1 MARAIPRRLRASH
14 DSTVKE
20 QGSRTPGPA
29 TRGRHR
35 FTLRYE
41 GKALWLGT
49 VEPPRTLPACGARC
63 AAARQMIPMTTRTH
77 NRLTT
82 RKVEALDRPGR
93 HADGGGL
100 YLAVRDNGSKSWS
113 FLYSLHGKRR
123 ELGLGSVRDVPLARA
138 RELAAEARQAITK
151 GENPISPKHS
161 KRSAGASSF
170 AACCNATA
178 FTHFGLSG
186 LAMSDS
192 LSWRDGGSG
201 DGAFAGAVWRP
212 PPGKRGA
219 FLHARLVETGGRGVR
234 VRRLGASR
242 AGEIRLTR
250 FLRNPAVTVEEMAA
264 EAAARTAGRC
274 AGRPVLAIQDTTV
287 VTSEGGGGL
296 YLHAVLAVD
305 EDDGAI
311 LGLMHACFL
320 ARDAGRRSARGSRP
334 LAEKESRR
342 WLDGAGRAAEVGA
355 KAARVTVIADR
366 ESDIFA
372 AFALRPATTELL
384 VRAAQDRSLGDGGR
398 LFGRADA
405 LAEGGRARLRLPAK
419 PGRPAREALVAVRFM
434 AVELAR
440 PTDGVRTG
448 LPKSVVLNLVDVR
461 EVDPPAG
468 EGVHWRLL
476 TTLPVADAAEAFA
489 VADLYR
495 RRWAIEQL
503 FRTLKTKGFDI
514 EAVRIGE
521 DAARSKLTM
530 AALVAAVTSQQLAHA
545 RDGGAGQSRLRPVTD
560 AFGPDD
566 LPLLEALCQSL
577 EGKTER
583 QRNPHPRGSLAY
595 AAWVCARLGGW
606 TGYYGKPGPIVML
619 QGWLEFQAAKR
630 GAALMPPQ
638 RNV

>member
-1 MARAIPRRLRASH
+1 
-14 DSTVKE
+14 
-20 QGSRTPGPA
+20 
-29 TRGRHR
+29 
-35 FTLRYE
+35 
-41 GKALWLGT
+41 
-49 VEPPRTLPACGARC
+49 
-63 AAARQMIPMTTRTH
+63 
-77 NRLTT
+77 
-82 RKVEALDRPGR
+82 
-93 HADGGGL
+93 
-100 YLAVRDNGSKSWS
+100 
-113 FLYSLHGKRR
+113 
-123 ELGLGSVRDVPLARA
+123 
-138 RELAAEARQAITK
+138 
-151 GENPISPKHS
+151 
-161 KRSAGASSF
+161 
-170 AACCNATA
+170 
-178 FTHFGLSG
+178 
-186 LAMSDS
+186 MSDS
-192 LSWRDGGSG
+192 LSWLDGGSG

-440 PTDGVRTG
+440 PTVGVRTG

-476 TTLPVADAAEAFA
+476 TTLPVADAAGPGLSGILCAGP
-489 VADLYR
+489 VDH
-495 RRWAIEQL
+495 
-503 FRTLKTKGFDI
+503 
-514 EAVRIGE
+514 
-521 DAARSKLTM
+521 
-530 AALVAAVTSQQLAHA
+530 HA
-545 RDGGAGQSRLRPVTD
+545 RMNLSSNMMANWVFASPHSRGDIFHSV
-560 AFGPDD
+560 A
-566 LPLLEALCQSL
+566 
-577 EGKTER
+577 
-583 QRNPHPRGSLAY
+583 
-595 AAWVCARLGGW
+595 V
-606 TGYYGKPGPIVML
+606 
-619 QGWLEFQAAKR
+619 
-630 GAALMPPQ
+630 
-638 RNV
+638 